1 MMYDSVCL
9 YYHTEYVQSTII
21 LTKSSKRIDRV

>member
-1 MMYDSVCL
+1 MYDSVCL

-21 LTKSSKRIDRV
+21 LIKSSKRIDRV